1 MSLARWFLLI
11 GLLVAAGSATVTQR
25 TALFLGGYA
34 VGERQARAHA
44 RETDVS
50 WLTARV
56 DRLTSP
62 THLASVA
69 SERQLH
75 LVAWSTLPSG
85 ARSSASTMARGAGEG
100 VRTLAQLS
108 DDGDRASPG
117 GDTAD

>member
-11 GLLVAAGSATVTQR
+11 GLLVAAGSAAVTQR

-34 VGERQARAHA
+34 VGERLERAHA
-44 RETDVS
+44 CETDVS
-50 WLTARV
+50 WVTARV

-69 SERQLH
+69 NERQLH
-75 LVAWSTLPSG
+75 LVAWSTLPNG
-85 ARSSASTMARGAGEG
+85 TRGSASAIARGAGDG
-100 VRTLAQLS
+100 VRPLAQLS
-108 DDGDRASPG
+108 DDGGNTSPG